1 MHAECQFPLNEEW
14 KSKLTILGGIY
25 YLIQPE
31 DVDTL
36 GERVWPTGVKKS
48 KRGAP
53 VQEKR
58 PKEKAPSEMTRR
70 EAAEY
75 IATLVDELKSIAQA
89 AGLPLIA
96 YLLAMAKEEAQV
108 ERARDD

>member
-1 MHAECQFPLNEEW
+1 MANRRQ
-14 KSKLTILGGIY
+14 
-25 YLIQPE
+25 
-31 DVDTL
+31 
-36 GERVWPTGVKKS
+36 KKQN
-48 KRGAP
+48 GAP
-53 VQEKR
+53 R
-58 PKEKAPSEMTRR
+58 SRKAPEREGPINGSEMTRR
-70 EAAEY
+70 EAAGY

>member
-1 MHAECQFPLNEEW
+1 MAKEAKW
-14 KSKLTILGGIY
+14 
-25 YLIQPE
+25 
-31 DVDTL
+31 
-36 GERVWPTGVKKS
+36 
-48 KRGAP
+48 GAP
-53 VQEKR
+53 VQESARQER
-58 PKEKAPSEMTRR
+58 PINGSDLTWPKA
-70 EAAEY
+70 ADY

>member
-1 MHAECQFPLNEEW
+1 MLPPKESAIGEPT
-14 KSKLTILGGIY
+14 SK
-25 YLIQPE
+25 E
-31 DVDTL
+31 AK
-36 GERVWPTGVKKS
+36 W
-48 KRGAP
+48 GAP
-53 VQEKR
+53 VQESVPQR
-58 PKEKAPSEMTRR
+58 RGPPINGSDMTRR
-70 EAAEY
+70 EAADY

>member
-1 MHAECQFPLNEEW
+1 M
-14 KSKLTILGGIY
+14 
-25 YLIQPE
+25 
-31 DVDTL
+31 
-36 GERVWPTGVKKS
+36 ERPGP
-48 KRGAP
+48 G
-53 VQEKR
+53 KR
-58 PKEKAPSEMTRR
+58 PKEKAPINGSEMTRR
-70 EAAEY
+70 EAADY

>member
-1 MHAECQFPLNEEW
+1 MANRRQ
-14 KSKLTILGGIY
+14 
-25 YLIQPE
+25 
-31 DVDTL
+31 
-36 GERVWPTGVKKS
+36 KKQN
-48 KRGAP
+48 GAP
-53 VQEKR
+53 R
-58 PKEKAPSEMTRR
+58 SRKAFEREGPINGSEMTRR
-70 EAAEY
+70 EAADY

>member
-1 MHAECQFPLNEEW
+1 MANRGQ
-14 KSKLTILGGIY
+14 
-25 YLIQPE
+25 
-31 DVDTL
+31 
-36 GERVWPTGVKKS
+36 KKQN
-48 KRGAP
+48 GAP
-53 VQEKR
+53 R
-58 PKEKAPSEMTRR
+58 SRKAPEREGPINGSEMTRR

-108 ERARDD
+108 ERAHDD

>member
-1 MHAECQFPLNEEW
+1 
-14 KSKLTILGGIY
+14 LTTLGGIY
-25 YLIQPE
+25 YLTQPE
-31 DVDTL
+31 AVGT
-36 GERVWPTGVKKS
+36 ERVWRTCVRKAKW
-48 KRGAP
+48 GAP
-53 VQEKR
+53 VQESARQRR
-58 PKEKAPSEMTRR
+58 PHQRIRHTRR
-70 EAAEY
+70 EAADY

>member
-1 MHAECQFPLNEEW
+1 MANRGQ
-14 KSKLTILGGIY
+14 
-25 YLIQPE
+25 
-31 DVDTL
+31 
-36 GERVWPTGVKKS
+36 KKQN
-48 KRGAP
+48 GAP
-53 VQEKR
+53 R
-58 PKEKAPSEMTRR
+58 SRKAPEREGPINRSEMTRR

>member
-1 MHAECQFPLNEEW
+1 MANRRQ
-14 KSKLTILGGIY
+14 
-25 YLIQPE
+25 
-31 DVDTL
+31 
-36 GERVWPTGVKKS
+36 KKQN
-48 KRGAP
+48 GAP
-53 VQEKR
+53 R
-58 PKEKAPSEMTRR
+58 FRKAPDRKDPIDGSDLTRR
-70 EAAEY
+70 EAADY

>member
-1 MHAECQFPLNEEW
+1 MFIPWESTFGEPASEETKW
-14 KSKLTILGGIY
+14 S
-25 YLIQPE
+25 
-31 DVDTL
+31 
-36 GERVWPTGVKKS
+36 
-48 KRGAP
+48 AP
-53 VQEKR
+53 VQERAR
-58 PKEKAPSEMTRR
+58 PERPINGSDLTRR
-70 EAAEY
+70 EAADY

>member
-1 MHAECQFPLNEEW
+1 LANRRQ
-14 KSKLTILGGIY
+14 
-25 YLIQPE
+25 
-31 DVDTL
+31 
-36 GERVWPTGVKKS
+36 KKQN
-48 KRGAP
+48 GAP
-53 VQEKR
+53 R
-58 PKEKAPSEMTRR
+58 SRKAPDRNDPIDGSDLTRR
-70 EAAEY
+70 EAADY